1 MASATSKRAKRASIR
16 ADGREFD
23 RGERVAGMGS
33 APDAATLRLIRAAD
47 CHAHHR
53 RRGERPAECLHDPAQ
68 EACMTRLYF
77 HCASTDDLHLDSC
90 GLEVQDL
97 AEAREHALALARSV
111 MAGSFGIDD
120 FSEWL
125 IYVGDEDDEQVLLVP
140 FAATR
145 PTLH

>member
-1 MASATSKRAKRASIR
+1 MRRNLLPIR
-16 ADGREFD
+16 
-23 RGERVAGMGS
+23 V
-33 APDAATLRLIRAAD
+33 AD
-47 CHAHHR
+47 CHADHR
-53 RRGERPAECLHDPAQ
+53 RRGERLPECLYVLTT
-68 EACMTRLYF
+68 EAPMTRLYF

-140 FAATR
+140 FAATH

>member
-1 MASATSKRAKRASIR
+1 MASATSRRVR
-16 ADGREFD
+16 RD
-23 RGERVAGMGS
+23 RTRRDMGS
-33 APDAATLRLIRAAD
+33 LRNEATLLPIPGAD

-53 RRGERPAECLHDPAQ
+53 RPGACLAECLHDATQ
-68 EACMTRLYF
+68 EAPMTRLYF
-77 HCASTDDLHLDSC
+77 HCASADDLHLDPC
-90 GLEVQDL
+90 GFEVQDL
-97 AEAREHALALARSV
+97 AEAREHAMALARSV

-140 FAATR
+140 FAATL

>member
-1 MASATSKRAKRASIR
+1 MASATSRRVR
-16 ADGREFD
+16 RD
-23 RGERVAGMGS
+23 RTRRDMGS
-33 APDAATLRLIRAAD
+33 APDEASLLPNGAAD

-53 RRGERPAECLHDPAQ
+53 RRSERLAECLHDPAQ

-140 FAATR
+140 FAATL